1 MQAVVYHPD
10 APNNGVTH
18 FFQAEEAD
26 VLLNLALAAEGSE
39 TRILDG
45 TPFAGVSDPKT
56 LPPLAALDT
65 AIAAATD

>member
-1 MQAVVYHPD
+1 MRAVVYHPA
-10 APNNGVTH
+10 APGNGVTAY
-18 FFQAEEAD
+18 FDTDEAD
-26 VLLNLALAAEGSE
+26 VLLNLALAPEGSE

-56 LPPLAALDT
+56 LPPLAALDA